1 MKRLWIITKMQ
12 LLNLFFQNNSG
23 KKRKIPSVLISGL
36 IMFALSLY
44 YSFLFSSVMETQANV
59 LPALVSLLGTA
70 IVFFSGV
77 STSQGMLFGFKDY
90 DMLMAMPVTEK
101 EIVTS
106 KITVYT
112 IMQYLY
118 TVLLVIPAMI
128 IHGYRSGADA
138 LYFVRAILGFLAFPL
153 IPMVLSVVVG
163 LGMQALTA
171 GKRYGKLLQNGL
183 TVAMIALVYFVSFNS
198 GMNSAD
204 PSAGIGVGK
213 FVKYIPSADWY
224 LRGVTENRVSL
235 LLLMAAVGVALFI
248 AFILIYSR
256 SVLRLNAR
264 GNQGYH
270 VKDFKLTKTA
280 GSTSLGALFRQERQ
294 RYFANFTY
302 FLNTS
307 IGMIMLAGFSFYVI
321 FINNPLKEALIEVM
335 QDYPDRTAFV
345 WQSVLLA
352 IHIVGQ
358 MTCTTGSSISLEG
371 KSLWILKSIP
381 ASVKEIFTAKIM
393 INLLLILVPSL
404 LSLIGF
410 GIALRFPPLYYL
422 CGFAM
427 VIAGALFI
435 SMLGLL
441 FNLRFPK
448 LEYDREAVVIKQ
460 SLSAFLSMMVPMFL
474 GIGMM
479 VLYFVTE
486 MQWFYAILAFYVV
499 CDIILYVLLVKYG
512 EERFRKLA

>member
-44 YSFLFSSVMETQANV
+44 YSFLFSSVMETEANV
-59 LPALVSLLGTA
+59 LPAMVSLLGTA

-90 DMLMAMPVTEK
+90 DMLMAMPLTEK
-101 EIVTS
+101 DIVTS

-112 IMQYLY
+112 ITQYFY

-128 IHGYRSGADA
+128 IHGCRSGADA

-153 IPMVLSVVVG
+153 IPMVLSVLVG

-171 GKRYGKLLQNGL
+171 GKRYGKMLQNAM
-183 TVAMIALVYFVSFNS
+183 TVAMIALVYFFSFNS

-213 FVKYIPSADWY
+213 IVKYIPSADWY
-224 LRGVTENRVSL
+224 LHGVTENKVSL
-235 LLLMAAVGVALFI
+235 LLLMAAVGIALYA

-256 SVLRLNAR
+256 SVIRINAR

-270 VKDFKLTKTA
+270 VKDFKLKKTA
-280 GSTSLGALFRQERQ
+280 GSSSLGALFRQERQ

-307 IGMIMLAGFSFYVI
+307 IGMIMMAGFSIYVI
-321 FINNPLKEALIEVM
+321 FINNPIKDSLIGVIQEYPEGSAL
-335 QDYPDRTAFV
+335 V
-345 WQSVLLA
+345 WQTILLS
-352 IHIVGQ
+352 IHVVGQ

-381 ASVKEIFTAKIM
+381 ASVREIFTAKIM

-404 LSLIGF
+404 LSLVGF
-410 GIALRFPPLYYL
+410 GIAFRFPPLYYL
-422 CGFAM
+422 CGVAM
-427 VIAGALFI
+427 IIAGALFI

-441 FNLRFPK
+441 INLRFPK

-460 SLSAFLSMMVPMFL
+460 SLSAFLSMMVPLFL
-474 GIGMM
+474 AIGIM
-479 VLYFVTE
+479 VLYFVTG
-486 MQWFYAILAFYVV
+486 MVWFYAILAFYVV

-512 EERFRKLA
+512 FERFRKLA